1 MLPMGDKKKSK
12 VDKARGIFNDKDIIF
27 EEKPNGQFMIDKANF
42 WATSD
47 KWYDPMTGS
56 KGVGINSFIKY
67 LKDNN
72 II

>member
-1 MLPMGDKKKSK
+1 MKEKNLLK
-12 VDKARGIFNDKDIIF
+12 VKQAKQVFTERGIIF
-27 EEKPNGQFMIDKANF
+27 RELANGHLQVDTANF

-47 KWYDPMTGS
+47 KWHDS
-56 KGVGINSFIKY
+56 KSGEKGAGINSFIKF